1 MTRKTTLTALLSGL
15 LFGIGLAISGMVK
28 PEKLIGFLDI
38 TGEWDPSLVL
48 VMAGATAVHALF
60 VAFILKRPAPI
71 LGEKFSLP
79 TRRDI
84 DARLVGG
91 SAVFGV
97 GWALGGLCPG
107 PAIVTLASGSWVA
120 PVFVVTMAAGM
131 LVARL
136 LDPAPANVALETASS
151 AEDPPPRP
159 VL

>member
-1 MTRKTTLTALLSGL
+1 MTRKTTLTSLLAGL
-15 LFGIGLAISGMVK
+15 LFGVGLAVSGMVK
-28 PEKLIGFLDI
+28 PEKLIGFLDV

-48 VMAGATAVHALF
+48 VMAGATMVHALF
-60 VAFILKRPAPI
+60 VLFILKRPAPI
-71 LGEKFSLP
+71 LAEKFSLP

-84 DARLVGG
+84 DARLLGG

-107 PAIVTLASGSWVA
+107 PALVNLASGSWAA
-120 PVFVVTMAAGM
+120 PVFVATMAAGM

-136 LDPAPANVALETASS
+136 LDPSPATTAIQE
-151 AEDPPPRP
+151 ATAVEEPPPRP